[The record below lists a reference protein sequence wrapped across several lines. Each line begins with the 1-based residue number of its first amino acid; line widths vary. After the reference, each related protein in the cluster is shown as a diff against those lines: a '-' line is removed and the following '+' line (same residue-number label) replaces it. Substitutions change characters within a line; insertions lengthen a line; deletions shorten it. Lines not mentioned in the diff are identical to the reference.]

1 MAQRPD
7 EDQWQVLSL
16 STLCWDWCYDSVI
29 LWNGEQGLLITL
41 SILVEEDQHVGQRLL
56 ECQGDGQK
64 QVIRICIFSFVVPR
78 RSCLSWSHKTML
90 VFFFWCY
97 RVHWQLIIPMMSWPA
112 LGWQKK
118 HRVWQWTLH
127 LGCWCLKD
135 SLRWEQAAEFMRYS
149 HRSVLLSI
157 QFSAGITVR
166 AHTSDA
172 CQSFQ
177 SMLQW
182 CILLIPHP
190 PFPSTQIQLLLVPA
204 VTPWLSFAQVT
215 MLISRDNLIAYSLGN
230 CK

>member
-1 MAQRPD
+1 MWDRDCWSARVMGRNKSSESVFFHLWFL
-7 EDQWQVLSL
+7 EDHVCHGH
-16 STLCWDWCYDSVI
+16 TKPCW
-29 LWNGEQGLLITL
+29 
-41 SILVEEDQHVGQRLL
+41 
-56 ECQGDGQK
+56 
-64 QVIRICIFSFVVPR
+64 
-78 RSCLSWSHKTML
+78 
-90 VFFFWCY
+90 FFFWCY

-157 QFSAGITVR
+157 QFSAGITSR

-204 VTPWLSFAQVT
+204 ITPWLSFAQVT